1 MPGLTPGSR
10 YQPAYYGFTRPPMP
24 EGCYVDSTRPCIWHR
39 IYERAERMGRTD
51 KLMEILPPL
60 DWSRTGGETWIE
72 VGRKVRERGY
82 YGAAIAI
89 AQGAASRRSAI
100 SICQM
105 EAGSS
110 DPAGRFLLDRDVSLL
125 MEAGSSDPAY
135 GPRESHDFRGGF
147 DRRCRIRPAGSEDPA
162 FT

>member
-1 MPGLTPGSR
+1 MPGLTPGPR
-10 YQPAYYGFTRPPMP
+10 HQPACHGFTRPPTP

-60 DWSRTGGETWIE
+60 DWSRTGGETWLE
-72 VGRKVRERGY
+72 VDRKVRECG

-89 AQGAASRRSAI
+89 AQGAASRRSAV

-110 DPAGRFLLDRDVSLL
+110 
-125 MEAGSSDPAY
+125 
-135 GPRESHDFRGGF
+135 
-147 DRRCRIRPAGSEDPA
+147 A
-162 FT
+162 FA